1 MRTLLGNNQ
10 LHDIRE
16 GYIPVKY
23 SIVEKLDLSCQGVVT
38 YEIKKCSL
46 QGVIYFMSFF
56 ELLRNCSR

>member
-23 SIVEKLDLSCQGVVT
+23 SIVEKLDLSCQGAVT
-38 YEIKKCSL
+38 YEIKKRSL
-46 QGVIYFMSFF
+46 QGVIYFMSFLNF
-56 ELLRNCSR
+56 